1 MIEISERVRRG
12 IDAVGARRRV
22 AVVGGGIG
30 GLATAVALRRSGHE
44 VQVFER
50 RESREDLHA
59 GGGVVLWHNGVAA
72 LRRLGLAE
80 SVEKIAPTL
89 ENHEF
94 RSWRGGVLA
103 SWPVGDAG
111 RSLKLPALSVSRA
124 ALHRLLTD
132 AAGDVL
138 ALGRRCTGFERAP
151 RSAAAVRR
159 RNDGGLRR
167 PHRRGRRGL
176 GRADAAPGPVRAA
189 SGGLHRLAGGGAGR
203 AVTRHGSDGVLT
215 NIWGRGL
222 RFMSFRIDAGDL
234 VYWDAIVAHGA
245 ADHAG
250 ESPQEMLLRRFDGW
264 HAPVAELIAMTPEAT
279 IAPIEVADQRPAAQ
293 WGAGRVTLL
302 GDAAHPMTFN
312 LGQGACQALEDT
324 VVLADAIGNATRHRD
339 GTARVRAATDGAN
352 GGHDRD
358 GSAHRSGRALARP
371 RDLQPARW
379 LHARHAR
386 QLRDEAQ
393 LSADARLRLLTPAG
407 RRVR

>member
-1 MIEISERVRRG
+1 MIEISERVRHG

-138 ALGRRCTGFERAP
+138 ALGRRCTGFEQGSHGVQLRFADETTADFDVLIGADGVGSAVRTQLLGRSAP
-151 RSAAAVRR
+151 RPAGYTAWQAVVPCR
-159 RNDGGLRR
+159 
-167 PHRRGRRGL
+167 
-176 GRADAAPGPVRAA
+176 
-189 SGGLHRLAGGGAGR
+189 
-203 AVTRHGSDGVLT
+203 VTRHGSDGVLT

-245 ADHAG
+245 ADRAG

-264 HAPVAELIAMTPEAT
+264 HAPVSELIAMTPEAT
-279 IAPIEVADQRPAAQ
+279 IAPIEVADRRPAAQ

-312 LGQGACQALEDT
+312 LGQGACQALEDA
-324 VVLADAIGNATRHRD
+324 VVLADAIGNATDIGTALREYERRRMARTADMIVTARRIGAAGRWRGRVTCNLRD
-339 GTARVRAATDGAN
+339 GFMRAML
-352 GGHDRD
+352 
-358 GSAHRSGRALARP
+358 GSFVMKRNY
-371 RDLQPARW
+371 
-379 LHARHAR
+379 
-386 QLRDEAQ
+386 QLMLGYDF
-393 LSADARLRLLTPAG
+393 
-407 RRVR
+407 